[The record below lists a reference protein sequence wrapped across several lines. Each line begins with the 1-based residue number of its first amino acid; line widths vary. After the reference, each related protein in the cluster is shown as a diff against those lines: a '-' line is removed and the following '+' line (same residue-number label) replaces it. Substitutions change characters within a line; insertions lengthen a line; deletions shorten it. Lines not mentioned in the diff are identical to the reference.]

1 MSLNETDRQHSER
14 PTGLPEPL
22 RELSPEWIVD
32 VDVRDDLRSGREPFA
47 RIMAA
52 RSELPDGGVL
62 RVRAIF
68 EPVPL
73 YGVMAQHGLEH
84 WTEELAEDD
93 WRVWF
98 FHPSNSTE
106 GAKMDSD
113 TTRDAPIELD
123 VRPIPPRDKHST
135 IFQVFGGLEPGESF
149 VLINDHDPLPLR
161 YQFEAEHTDR
171 FGWEYVEQG
180 PEVWRVQISR
190 T

>member
-1 MSLNETDRQHSER
+1 M
-14 PTGLPEPL
+14 
-22 RELSPEWIVD
+22 
-32 VDVRDDLRSGREPFA
+32 
-47 RIMAA
+47 
-52 RSELPDGGVL
+52 L

-73 YGVMAQHGLEH
+73 YGVMVQNGLEH
-84 WTEELAEDD
+84 WTEEVAEDD

-98 FHPSNSTE
+98 FDPSINHNG
-106 GAKMDSD
+106 GAGMDTD
-113 TTRDAPIELD
+113 TTRDDPIRLD

-171 FGWEYVEQG
+171 CGWEYLEQG